1 VDKGKSVEA
10 VATTLSLI
18 EYLAS
23 SPAPSRLKD
32 ISDHL
37 DIPGSRVHRHLSTLR
52 AHGYLEQEDATGRY
66 YLTAKLMYL
75 GQSVANQ
82 SDFLSAS
89 REEMP
94 RLYQNSGLAVSVGII
109 EDAGVRVV
117 DIYQQRTSV
126 EITTWPGTLFGF
138 DSSAQGKVAA
148 AFIFM
153 TEARDARKS
162 GSAEHRLIREN
173 GWADAPN
180 AVLHGINAIAAPVFR
195 SDGIAGTI
203 SMIGGIDQLPSPP
216 SEHQIQAVREAAD
229 AISWRIGG
237 DRRCIA

>member
-1 VDKGKSVEA
+1 MDKGRGVEA

-18 EYLAS
+18 EHLAS
-23 SPAPSRLKD
+23 SPAPLRLKD

-37 DIPGSRVHRHLSTLR
+37 GIPGSRVHRHLSTLR

-148 AFIFM
+148 ALF
-153 TEARDARKS
+153 S
-162 GSAEHRLIREN
+162 
-173 GWADAPN
+173 
-180 AVLHGINAIAAPVFR
+180 
-195 SDGIAGTI
+195 
-203 SMIGGIDQLPSPP
+203 
-216 SEHQIQAVREAAD
+216 
-229 AISWRIGG
+229 
-237 DRRCIA
+237 